1 MSGIAT
7 ICIVIHPGN
16 PSSSLSMKR
25 AYIFLV
31 LEVILLYPKC
41 YTSLHQTH
49 IQALTVPIQG
59 FLNALAYGWTR
70 GDFRSVISLRHLS
83 SQAESPH
90 EAQDSSQGENEKE
103 VTDEDIYERNGRN

>member
-1 MSGIAT
+1 M
-7 ICIVIHPGN
+7 
-16 PSSSLSMKR
+16 
-25 AYIFLV
+25 

-70 GDFRSVISLRHLS
+70 GDFRSVMSLRHLS

-90 EAQDSSQGENEKE
+90 EVQDSSQGENEKE
-103 VTDEDIYERNGRN
+103 VTDEEIYERNGRK